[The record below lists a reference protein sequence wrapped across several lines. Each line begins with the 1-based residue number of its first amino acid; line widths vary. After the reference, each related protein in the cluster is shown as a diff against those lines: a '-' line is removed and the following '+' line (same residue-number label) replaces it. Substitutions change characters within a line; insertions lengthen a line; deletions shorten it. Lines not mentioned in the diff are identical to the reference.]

1 MFSLFK
7 IQRKRIYWQL
17 RHYVNVARFFIN
29 KIFYKA
35 TEQKVSIKEHFSIG
49 KELLRLV
56 IKSIFFAIAVL
67 VLFKWLDRALIA
79 YAGIFNNKFLVSLQA
94 KAISN
99 SSVTI
104 TLFSIIAS
112 VSGLFLGLYFTA
124 ISVVSSTYARFPD
137 SIRNLLLRE
146 KVGNFYINILSV
158 TTVLSILLIADKV
171 FFDAPGILL
180 SLFVLLLGCFGIF
193 CFGLLGIRAF
203 FFFDPSRFCDALFQD
218 IIKFIRLATVS
229 GFKCF
234 DQNFQAH
241 YQRMVAQ
248 RIRTLRTLI
257 EICIKE
263 EHLQESSLLP
273 VLTKTIGLLEV
284 YQDDRSKI
292 PSDSRWYS
300 RTPVH
305 KNWFLSDSSS
315 FALAMESHSFIQP
328 DMVPN
333 AYWLEDEIS
342 EIFEYSLRNMLS
354 QKNIQLA
361 SDFLNSLYSYFEK
374 VGYDLEIQNNIRF
387 ISKLTPVLDN
397 YFYSLSPDDK
407 KLEQY
412 EDAQIGLLEV
422 WSVCIM
428 SAPLGFY
435 KLSRELK
442 IEDITNRIK
451 RICWTN
457 VSSLYKNGFPS
468 PLLSRLEYLQKRLK
482 FEYSVEGKTITPP
495 WYKRQLI
502 IGRHLDL
509 FKESLDKL
517 LESLDLIFI
526 SKSNALI
533 EKRLFMLAA
542 LFSKRGLETCS
553 KMRANFSY
561 LEKTVKAI
569 TEKELIEKDIPCSKI
584 DWDGVRNKIDE
595 AYDKLIEIQGKC
607 LPTLSIIKRP
617 KNWPDV
623 FGQTYN
629 TICHET
635 YRSLIEKDQNKFS
648 MLFPLLFFGAIVASE
663 NLRTELSDRD
673 VEVIVSIMSEPLLDL
688 LNLSGYAK
696 IYSELYNEP
705 KLWED
710 CSSVWDG
717 YFKRQKQEDKKPL
730 LEKLIGLQEYRKNK
744 FQIFPRD
751 TLRTNWQLM
760 LEHKL
765 REMNV
770 ADDLLESSYPHQ
782 GTDKKHS
789 SALIRA
795 LCHGRYIHASA
806 DEVFILTYLLK
817 LPEANGITYQDR
829 FDLNKNIEREEK
841 QGQQGQNHV

>member
-1 MFSLFK
+1 MLCLLK
-7 IQRKRIYWQL
+7 TQRKRIYWQL
-17 RHYVNVARFFIN
+17 RYYVNVIRFLIN
-29 KIFYKA
+29 KVFFKVA
-35 TEQKVSIKEHFSIG
+35 EQKTSIKEHFSIT

-56 IKSIFFAIAVL
+56 LKSIVFSIAVL
-67 VLFKWLDRALIA
+67 FLFKWFDHLLVVYNSISNNNFLI
-79 YAGIFNNKFLVSLQA
+79 SLQTKVA
-94 KAISN
+94 SN
-99 SSVTI
+99 SIVAI

-112 VSGLFLGLYFTA
+112 ISGLFLGLYFTA
-124 ISVVSSTYARFPD
+124 ISVVSSTYVRFPD
-137 SIRNLLLRE
+137 SIRSLLLRE

-171 FFDAPGILL
+171 FWNGPGILL

-203 FFFDPSRFCDALFQD
+203 FFFDPSQFCDALFQD
-218 IIKFIRLATVS
+218 IIKYVRWATIS

-241 YQRMVAQ
+241 YQRMAAQ
-248 RIRTLRTLI
+248 KIKTLRALV
-257 EICIKE
+257 EICINEK
-263 EHLQESSLLP
+263 HLQESSLLP
-273 VLTKTIGLLEV
+273 LLTKTVGLLEV
-284 YQDDRSKI
+284 YQIERAKI

-333 AYWLEDEIS
+333 AYWFEDEIAD
-342 EIFEYSLRNMLS
+342 IFEYSLKNMLS

-361 SDFLNSLYSYFEK
+361 SDFLNSLCGYFEK
-374 VGYDLEIQNNIRF
+374 TGYDLEIQNNIAF
-387 ISKLTPVLDN
+387 INKLMPALDS
-397 YFYSLSPDDK
+397 YFSSLSPKDK
-407 KLEQY
+407 EFEQY

-435 KLSRELK
+435 KLSRDLK
-442 IEDITNRIK
+442 IEDISNRIK

-457 VSSLYKNGFPS
+457 TVSLYKNGFP
-468 PLLSRLEYLQKRLK
+468 PLLLSRLEYLQKRLK
-482 FEYSVEGKTITPP
+482 FEYSVEGKIITPT
-495 WYKRQLI
+495 WYTRQLI
-502 IGRHLDL
+502 IGRHLDV
-509 FKESLDKL
+509 FKECLDKL
-517 LESLDLIFI
+517 LESLSSIFI

-533 EKRLFMLAA
+533 EKKLFMLSA
-542 LFSKRGLETCS
+542 LFSKRGLETCT

-561 LEKTVKAI
+561 LEKTVKLI
-569 TEKELIEKDIPCSKI
+569 IEKEIVEKDIPYSI
-584 DWDGVRNKIDE
+584 INWDDVRNKINE
-595 AYDKLIEIQGKC
+595 AYGKLIEIQGKC
-607 LPTLSIIKRP
+607 LPALSFIKRP

-629 TICHET
+629 TVCHET

-663 NLRTELSDRD
+663 NLRAELSDRD
-673 VEVIVSIMSEPLLDL
+673 VEVIVSIMSEPLLDI
-688 LNLSGYAK
+688 LNLSGYSK

-705 KLWED
+705 KLWQA
-710 CSSVWDG
+710 CSSVWDE
-717 YFKRQKQEDKKPL
+717 YLKKQKNKKPL

-751 TLRTNWQLM
+751 TLRTNWGLM
-760 LEHKL
+760 LQHKL
-765 REMNV
+765 REMNLI
-770 ADDLLESSYPHQ
+770 DGMLESSPWRDQ
-782 GTDKKHS
+782 KNKHT

-795 LCHGRYIHASA
+795 LCQGRYIHTSA

-817 LPEANGITYQDR
+817 QPEAIDIKYQDR
-829 FDLNKNIEREEK
+829 FGLNKSI
-841 QGQQGQNHV
+841 

>member
-1 MFSLFK
+1 MLSLFK
-7 IQRKRIYWQL
+7 IQRKRIFWQF
-17 RHYVNVARFFIN
+17 RYCITTMRFFVN
-29 KIFYKA
+29 RLFFRLS
-35 TEQKVSIKEHFSIG
+35 EQKRSIREHFSIA
-49 KELLRLV
+49 KELLMLV
-56 IKSIFFAIAVL
+56 MKTIILSVVIVL
-67 VLFKWLDRALIA
+67 VFKWLE
-79 YAGIFNNKFLVSLQA
+79 YFLVTYTGISNSHFLKVLQEKFA
-94 KAISN
+94 SN
-99 SSVTI
+99 SSVAI

-112 VSGLFLGLYFTA
+112 ISGLFLGLYFTA

-137 SIRNLLLRE
+137 TIRNLLLRE
-146 KVGNFYINILSV
+146 KVGNFYINILSI
-158 TTVLSILLIADKV
+158 TTVLSILLIAHKV
-171 FFDAPGILL
+171 FWSEPGIIL

-193 CFGLLGIRAF
+193 CFGLLGMRAF
-203 FFFDPSRFCDALFQD
+203 FFFDPSSFCDALFQD
-218 IIKFIRLATVS
+218 IIKHVRLATIS

-241 YQRMVAQ
+241 YQRIAAQ
-248 RIRTLRTLI
+248 KIKTLRALV
-257 EICIKE
+257 EICINEK
-263 EHLQESSLLP
+263 HLQESSLLP
-273 VLTKTIGLLEV
+273 VLIKTIRLLEV
-284 YQDDRSKI
+284 YQVERSKI

-315 FALAMESHSFIQP
+315 FVLAMESHSFIQP

-333 AYWLEDEIS
+333 TYWFEDEIAD
-342 EIFEYSLRNMLS
+342 IFEYSLRNMLS

-361 SDFLNSLYSYFEK
+361 SDFLNSLYGYFEK

-387 ISKLTPVLDN
+387 INKLMPVLDN
-397 YFYSLSPDDK
+397 YFYSLSPDNEK
-407 KLEQY
+407 IEQY

-422 WSVCIM
+422 WSVGIM

-442 IEDITNRIK
+442 REDITNRIK
-451 RICWTN
+451 RICWINT
-457 VSSLYKNGFPS
+457 SSLYKNGFPS

-482 FEYSVEGKTITPP
+482 FEYSVEGKTITPT

-502 IGRHLDL
+502 IVRYLDVL
-509 FKESLDKL
+509 KENLDKL
-517 LESLDLIFI
+517 LESLESIFI
-526 SKSNALI
+526 AKSNALI
-533 EKRLFMLAA
+533 GKRLFMLAA

-561 LEKTVKAI
+561 LEKTVNAI
-569 TEKELIEKDIPCSKI
+569 AEKELVEKDIPCSKI
-584 DWDGVRNKIDE
+584 DWDGVRNKINE

-635 YRSLIEKDQNKFS
+635 YRSLFEKDQNKFS

-705 KLWED
+705 KLWQD
-710 CSSVWDG
+710 CSSVWDA
-717 YFKRQKQEDKKPL
+717 YFKKQENKKPL
-730 LEKLIGLQEYRKNK
+730 LEKLIGLQEYRKSK

-751 TLRTNWQLM
+751 TLRTNWDLM
-760 LEHKL
+760 LQRKL
-765 REMNV
+765 REMNLI
-770 ADDLLESSYPHQ
+770 DDMLGSSPRRDQ
-782 GTDKKHS
+782 KNKHT

-795 LCHGRYIHASA
+795 LCHGRYIHTSA

-817 LPEANGITYQDR
+817 QPEAVDIKYQDR
-829 FDLNKNIEREEK
+829 FALNKSIEDEENNK
-841 QGQQGQNHV
+841 EQGQDNG

>member
-7 IQRKRIYWQL
+7 IQRKRIFWQL
-17 RHYVNVARFFIN
+17 RYCITTIRFFVN
-29 KIFYKA
+29 KLFFRA
-35 TEQKVSIKEHFSIG
+35 AEQKKSIWEHFSIT

-56 IKSIFFAIAVL
+56 IKAIVFSVGIL
-67 VLFKWLDRALIA
+67 FLFKWLEYFLVTYTGISNNHFLIA
-79 YAGIFNNKFLVSLQA
+79 LQE
-94 KAISN
+94 KVVSN
-99 SSVTI
+99 SPVAV

-146 KVGNFYINILSV
+146 KVGNFYINILSI
-158 TTVLSILLIADKV
+158 TTVLSILLIACKV
-171 FFDAPGILL
+171 FWSDPGIIL
-180 SLFVLLLGCFGIF
+180 SLFVLVLGCFGIF

-203 FFFDPSRFCDALFQD
+203 FFFDPSSFCDALFQD
-218 IIKFIRLATVS
+218 IIKHVRLASIS

-241 YQRMVAQ
+241 YQKIAAQ
-248 RIRTLRTLI
+248 KIKTLRALV
-257 EICIKE
+257 EICINEK
-263 EHLQESSLLP
+263 HLQESSLLP
-273 VLTKTIGLLEV
+273 VLTKTIGLLEA
-284 YQDDRSKI
+284 YQIERSKI

-315 FALAMESHSFIQP
+315 FAIAMESHSFIQP

-333 AYWLEDEIS
+333 IYWFEDEIAD
-342 EIFEYSLRNMLS
+342 IFEYSLKNMLS

-361 SDFLNSLYSYFEK
+361 SDFLNSLCEYFEK
-374 VGYDLEIQNNIRF
+374 TGYDLEIQNNINF
-387 ISKLTPVLDN
+387 INKLMPILDN
-397 YFYSLSPDDK
+397 YFYSLSPDK
-407 KLEQY
+407 SLEQY
-412 EDAQIGLLEV
+412 DDAQIGLLEV

-442 IEDITNRIK
+442 IEDIGSRIK
-451 RICWTN
+451 RICWSN
-457 VSSLYKNGFPS
+457 ALDLYKNGFPS
-468 PLLSRLEYLQKRLK
+468 LLLSRLEYLQKRLK
-482 FEYSVEGKTITPP
+482 FEYSVEGKTITPN

-502 IGRHLDL
+502 IVRYLDI
-509 FKESLDKL
+509 FKECLDKL
-517 LESLDLIFI
+517 LDSLDSIFI
-526 SKSNALI
+526 SKSNAFI
-533 EKRLFMLAA
+533 DKKLFMLSA
-542 LFSKRGLETCS
+542 LLSKRGLETCS
-553 KMRANFSY
+553 KMRANFPY
-561 LEKTVKAI
+561 LEKIVKAI
-569 TEKELIEKDIPCSKI
+569 TEKEIVEKDIPYSKI
-584 DWDGVRNKIDE
+584 DWDNVRNKISE
-595 AYDKLIEIQGKC
+595 AYDKLVEIQAKC
-607 LPTLSIIKRP
+607 IPTLSIIKRP

-629 TICHET
+629 TVCHET
-635 YRSLIEKDQNKFS
+635 YRALIEKNQSKFS
-648 MLFPLLFFGAIVASE
+648 ILFPLLFFGAIMASE

-705 KLWED
+705 KLWKD
-710 CSSVWDG
+710 CSSIWDG
-717 YFKRQKQEDKKPL
+717 YFKKQENAKPL
-730 LEKLIGLQEYRKNK
+730 LEKLIGLQEYRKSK

-751 TLRTNWQLM
+751 TLRTNWELM
-760 LEHKL
+760 LQHKL

-770 ADDLLESSYPHQ
+770 IDDMLGSSSPWRD
-782 GTDKKHS
+782 TDKKHS

-795 LCHGRYIHASA
+795 LCSGRYIHTSA

-817 LPEANGITYQDR
+817 LPDAVDIKYQDR
-829 FDLNKNIEREEK
+829 FGLNKNIEEEK
-841 QGQQGQNHV
+841 QKGQDQSHV

>member
-1 MFSLFK
+1 MISLFK
-7 IQRKRIYWQL
+7 IQRKRVYWQM
-17 RHYVNVARFFIN
+17 RYYVNTARFFIN
-29 KIFYKA
+29 KIFYKSK
-35 TEQKVSIKEHFSIG
+35 EQTASIKEHFSIG
-49 KELLRLV
+49 KELFILV
-56 IKSIFFAIAVL
+56 IKSIFFAIVVL
-67 VLFKWLDRALIA
+67 VVFKWLDQSLIT
-79 YAGIFNNKFLVSLQA
+79 YATTFNNKFLMALQT
-94 KAISN
+94 KVINN
-99 SSVTI
+99 SSVAI

-146 KVGNFYINILSV
+146 KVGNFYINILSI
-158 TTVLSILLIADKV
+158 TTVLSILLVADKI
-171 FFDAPGILL
+171 FFDTPAILL
-180 SLFVLLLGCFGIF
+180 SIFVLLLGCFGIF

-203 FFFDPSRFCDALFQD
+203 FFFDPTRFCDALFQD
-218 IIKFIRLATVS
+218 IIKFIESATIS

-241 YQRMVAQ
+241 YQKNVAQ
-248 RIRTLRTLI
+248 KIRTLRTLI

-273 VLTKTIGLLEV
+273 VLAKTIGLLKI
-284 YQDDRSKI
+284 YQNSRSRI
-292 PSDSRWYS
+292 PSDSKWYS
-300 RTPVH
+300 RTPIH

-315 FALAMESHSFIQP
+315 FAIAMESHSFIQP

-333 AYWLEDEIS
+333 TYWLEDEIS

-361 SDFLNSLYSYFEK
+361 SDFLNLLYDYFEK
-374 VGYDLEIQNNIRF
+374 VGYDLEMQNNIRF
-387 ISKLTPVLDN
+387 IEKLMPVLDS
-397 YFYSLSPDDK
+397 YFYSLSPNENQ
-407 KLEQY
+407 LEQY
-412 EDAQIGLLEV
+412 KDLQVGLLEV

-442 IEDITNRIK
+442 IEDIIGNIK
-451 RICWTN
+451 RICWSN
-457 VSSLYKNGFPS
+457 ASSLYDSGFP
-468 PLLSRLEYLQKRLK
+468 PALLSRLEYLQKRLK
-482 FEYSVEGKTITPP
+482 FEYCVENKTITPS

-502 IGRHLDL
+502 IGRYLDA
-509 FKESLDKL
+509 FKENLDKL
-517 LESLDLIFI
+517 LESLDSTFI

-569 TEKELIEKDIPCSKI
+569 TGKELIEKDIPYSKI
-584 DWDGVRNKIDE
+584 DWNVVRNKIDE
-595 AYDKLIEIQGKC
+595 SYGKLIEIQGKC

-629 TICHET
+629 TVCHET
-635 YRSLIEKDQNKFS
+635 YISLFGKDKNKFP
-648 MLFPLLFFGAIVASE
+648 MLFTLLFFGAIMASE
-663 NLRTELSDRD
+663 NLRAELSDRD

-705 KLWED
+705 KLWES

-717 YFKRQKQEDKKPL
+717 YLGKQENKKPL
-730 LEKLIGLQEYRKNK
+730 LEKLIGLQEYRKSK

-751 TLRTNWQLM
+751 TLRTNWDLM
-760 LEHKL
+760 LQHKL
-765 REMNV
+765 REMNLI
-770 ADDLLESSYPHQ
+770 DDMLESSRWGNQRNSH
-782 GTDKKHS
+782 K

-795 LCHGRYIHASA
+795 LCRSRYIHTSA
-806 DEVFILTYLLK
+806 DELFILTYLLK
-817 LPEANGITYQDR
+817 QPEAGDIKYQDR
-829 FDLNKNIEREEK
+829 FGLNKSIEDEESQK
-841 QGQQGQNHV
+841 EQD